1 MRFRRIGKKRRLV
14 LELVI
19 EPTWESLCQLYS
31 AIETAFRS
39 RHCGQTNDGVLF
51 KIGGGMVNLDHENL
65 PEVSFYTDEP
75 EDEGILYD
83 IANYLAAHGAQLG
96 IEIERE
102 A

>member
-1 MRFRRIGKKRRLV
+1 MRFRRRGKRKLLV

-19 EPTWESLCQLYS
+19 EETRESLCRLYS

-51 KIGGGMVNLDHENL
+51 KIAGRVVNLDYEIL
-65 PEVSFYTDEP
+65 PEISFYTAEA

-83 IANYLAAHGAQLG
+83 IANYLGAHAAELG
-96 IEIERE
+96 IVIERE
-102 A
+102 V